1 MVNADLLKKHAAQYK
16 LTKDTAGEYHRQLFT
31 LHPEVAAYYDA
42 EDLDPDSV
50 PRSQKFIMMGQQEMR
65 YFFDLPNVFGDE
77 RKWRSSLANFKEHY
91 SDVGI
96 PMSEFNK
103 TTDAILKALEKN
115 AGGCTEEQKKNW
127 TEMLTKAYADMKS
140 WGWY

>member
-1 MVNADLLKKHAAQYK
+1 MMVIWNKVSFCAQ
-16 LTKDTAGEYHRQLFT
+16 
-31 LHPEVAAYYDA
+31 
-42 EDLDPDSV
+42 
-50 PRSQKFIMMGQQEMR
+50 
-65 YFFDLPNVFGDE
+65 
-77 RKWRSSLANFKEHY
+77 
-91 SDVGI
+91 
-96 PMSEFNK
+96 K